1 MLVLKT
7 IPYITTNNVTLKSAV
22 FEEDK
27 NIFNM
32 DANPVLVSH
41 PAPGVVRLTLNRP
54 KALNAISVDLLDG
67 LTASLR
73 EHTSARIVIL
83 EGAGDRSFC
92 AGEDL
97 KQTLAPKTGSAEEL
111 HEAFQKLQDITRLTA
126 SASAIIIAAVQGYA
140 IGGGAE
146 IALAADFVIGGPN
159 AQFKFPEASIGHAV
173 TGGISLRLVSMV
185 GLLKAK
191 QLLMLGNFTGAEEA
205 LRIGLLT
212 EIAQDPKKRS
222 LELALELAK
231 RPGIAVTNSKTS
243 VERAVFANM
252 ENVLHDEVNVASYCF
267 AQSDAADAFSNFASR
282 KTTST
287 KSEPKKNSI
296 RSIGFPRNSPE
307 EVLAKLRAVKD
318 INTAFKVA
326 IDTMGDRTFL
336 RFGGCDLSFKE
347 FDVSVSALAG
357 GLRQQGVG
365 PGDRVLVMMR
375 NSVEMVHTW
384 IATNRLG
391 ATWVPVNVELKSVT
405 LQHVV
410 QAADPKLAIVDAEF
424 FQDIQSTKVFGKEDI
439 YVRGAAT
446 FHDLTALYQ
455 FDKAISEATKVS
467 PSTTSAFLYTSGTTG
482 RSKPCVLSH
491 HYFIRQAMLLI
502 ESFGIHGEDVLYC
515 PFPLFHAD
523 ATALTVIPAILLG
536 AVAALST
543 RFSASRFW
551 DEIRATRAT
560 VYDFMGAT
568 LALTYKQP
576 ASSQD
581 LNHSVRLAWGVPI
594 PSFAEDYERRF
605 GHPLYTLYG
614 SVEASIPITQKG
626 PRVPGSCGTVSKGFQ
641 IRIAD
646 ENDEPVPNGTAG
658 QLLLRSDY
666 PNAFFQGYFNNA
678 TANEDTLKNLWL
690 HSGDLATIDD
700 EGNVYFVGRLKDVIR
715 RRGENINAADLEEE
729 FLRHPAVKTAAAFAI
744 PSILG
749 SGTEDDVKVAIQLC
763 EGAEEEEVDEH
774 SLWAWSTENM
784 ARFQVPS
791 VIEIVQEIKK
801 TPTGKLDKATLSPEG
816 GQRFDIRRC

>member
-1 MLVLKT
+1 M
-7 IPYITTNNVTLKSAV
+7 
-22 FEEDK
+22 
-27 NIFNM
+27 FNM

-41 PAPGVVRLTLNRP
+41 PAPGVVKLTLNRP
-54 KALNAISVDLLDG
+54 RALNAISVDLLDG
-67 LTASLR
+67 LTSSLR
-73 EHTSARIVIL
+73 EHASARIIIL

-97 KQTLAPKTGSAEEL
+97 KQTLAPKTGSGEEL
-111 HEAFQKLQDITRLTA
+111 RGAFQKLQDITRLTA
-126 SASAIIIAAVQGYA
+126 SASATIIVAVQGYA

-159 AQFKFPEASIGHAV
+159 AQFKFPEATIGHAV

-212 EIAQDPKKRS
+212 EIAQDPKQRA
-222 LELALELAK
+222 LELALELAML
-231 RPGIAVTNSKTS
+231 PGIAATNSKTS
-243 VERAVFANM
+243 VERAVFSNM

-267 AQSDAADAFSNFASR
+267 AQSEAADAFSKFASR
-282 KTTST
+282 KATST
-287 KSEPKKNSI
+287 KTDSKCEPKKNSI
-296 RSIGFPRNSPE
+296 KSTGFPRNAPE
-307 EVLAKLRAVKD
+307 EVLAKLSAIKD
-318 INTAFKVA
+318 INTAYKVA
-326 IDTMGDRTFL
+326 IDTMADRTFL
-336 RFGGCDLSFKE
+336 RFGGRDLSFKE

-357 GLRQQGVG
+357 GLREKGVG
-365 PGDRVLVMMR
+365 SGDRVLVIMR

-424 FQDIQSTKVFGKEDI
+424 FHDIQSTNVLGKEDI
-439 YVRGAAT
+439 YLKGGAN
-446 FHDLTALYQ
+446 FHDMKALYQ
-455 FDKAISEATKVS
+455 FDKAISEAVEVS

-502 ESFGIHGEDVLYC
+502 DSFGIHGEDVLYC

-551 DEIRATRAT
+551 DEIRATKAT

-576 ASSQD
+576 TSPQD
-581 LNHSVRLAWGVPI
+581 LDHSVRLAWGVPI

-614 SVEASIPITQKG
+614 SVEASIPVTQKG
-626 PRVPGSCGTVSKGFQ
+626 TRVPGSCGTVSKGFQ

-646 ENDEPVPNGTAG
+646 ENDEPVPNGTTG

-666 PNAFFQGYFNNA
+666 PNAFFQGYFNNSS
-678 TANEDTLKNLWL
+678 ANEGTFKNLWL

-744 PSILG
+744 PSNLG

-763 EGAEEEEVDEH
+763 ESAEVDEA

-784 ARFQVPS
+784 ARFQVPT

-816 GQRFDIRRC
+816 GQRFDIRNTRR

>member
-1 MLVLKT
+1 
-7 IPYITTNNVTLKSAV
+7 
-22 FEEDK
+22 
-27 NIFNM
+27 M

-41 PAPGVVRLTLNRP
+41 PAVGIVRLTLNRP

-73 EHTSARIVIL
+73 EHGSARVIIL

-111 HEAFQKLQDITRLTA
+111 REAFQKLQDITRLTS
-126 SASAIIIAAVQGYA
+126 SASAIVVAAVQGYA

-159 AQFKFPEASIGHAV
+159 AQFKFPEATIGHAV
-173 TGGISLRLVSMV
+173 TGGISLRLVPMV

-205 LRIGLLT
+205 LSIGLLT
-212 EIAQDPKKRS
+212 EIAEDPKQRA
-222 LELALELAK
+222 LELALELAT
-231 RPGIAVTNSKTS
+231 RPGIAATNSKTS
-243 VERAVFANM
+243 LERAVFPNM

-267 AQSDAADAFSNFASR
+267 AQSAAADAFSNFASR
-282 KTTST
+282 KVTLT
-287 KSEPKKNSI
+287 KTNGAHEAIKSG
-296 RSIGFPRNSPE
+296 GFSRNATE
-307 EVLAKLRAVKD
+307 EIVAKLRAVKD
-318 INTAFKVA
+318 INTAFKNA
-326 IDTMGDRTFL
+326 LDTMPDRTFL
-336 RFGGCDLSFKE
+336 RFGGHDLSFKE

-357 GLRQQGVG
+357 GLRERGVG

-424 FQDIQSTKVFGKEDI
+424 FQDIQLTNVLKQEDI
-439 YVRGAAT
+439 YVQGGT
-446 FHDLTALYQ
+446 DPHSLTDLYD
-455 FDKAISEATKVS
+455 FDKAISEAVEVA

-491 HYFIRQAMLLI
+491 SYFIHQASLLI

-576 ASSQD
+576 ASPKD
-581 LNHSVRLAWGVPI
+581 LDHSVRLAWGVPI

-614 SVEASIPITQKG
+614 SVEASLPITQRG
-626 PRVPGSCGTVSKGFQ
+626 ARVPGSCGTINKGFQ

-646 ENDEPVPNGTAG
+646 ENDEPVLNGTAG

-666 PNAFFQGYFNNA
+666 PGAFFDGYFNNHA
-678 TANEDTLKNLWL
+678 ANEAAFKNLWL
-690 HSGDLATIDD
+690 HSGDLASIDD
-700 EGNVYFVGRLKDVIR
+700 DGNVYFVGRLKDVIR

-744 PSILG
+744 PSTLG

-763 EGAEEEEVDEH
+763 EGAEVDETA
-774 SLWAWSTENM
+774 LWAWSTENM

-801 TPTGKLDKATLSPEG
+801 TPTGKLDKSTLSPEG
-816 GQRFDIRRC
+816 GQRFDIRSIRG

>member
-1 MLVLKT
+1 
-7 IPYITTNNVTLKSAV
+7 
-22 FEEDK
+22 
-27 NIFNM
+27 M

-41 PAPGVVRLTLNRP
+41 PAAGIVRFTLNRP
-54 KALNAISVDLLDG
+54 KALNAISVELLDA
-67 LTASLR
+67 LVASLR
-73 EHTSARIVIL
+73 EHHRSARVIIL
-83 EGAGDRSFC
+83 EGAGNRSFC

-111 HEAFQKLQDITRLTA
+111 REAFQKLQDVTRLTS
-126 SASAIIIAAVQGYA
+126 SASAIVVAAVQGYA

-146 IALAADFVIGGPN
+146 IALAADFVVAGPD
-159 AQFKFPEASIGHAV
+159 AQFKFPEATIGHAV
-173 TGGISLRLVSMV
+173 TGGISLRLAPMV

-191 QLLMLGNFTGAEEA
+191 QLLMLGDFTGAEEA
-205 LRIGLLT
+205 LRIGLIT
-212 EIAQDPKKRS
+212 ELAQDPKQR
-222 LELALELAK
+222 ALELAMELAA
-231 RPGIAVTNSKTS
+231 RPGIAAMNSKTS
-243 VERAVFANM
+243 LERAVFPNM
-252 ENVLHDEVNVASYCF
+252 ETVLQDEVNVASYCF
-267 AQSDAADAFSNFASR
+267 AQSAAADAFSNFASR
-282 KTTST
+282 KAPLT
-287 KSEPKKNSI
+287 KRRHEAIEPG
-296 RSIGFPRNSPE
+296 GFSRNATE
-307 EVLAKLRAVKD
+307 DIVAKLRAVKD
-318 INTAFKVA
+318 INTAFKNA
-326 IDTMGDRTFL
+326 LDTMPNRTFL
-336 RFGGCDLSFKE
+336 RFGGHDYSFKD
-347 FDVSVSALAG
+347 FDASVSALAG
-357 GLRQQGVG
+357 GLRERGVS
-365 PGDRVLVMMR
+365 PKDRVLVMMR

-410 QAADPKLAIVDAEF
+410 QAANPKLAIVDAEF
-424 FQDIQSTKVFGKEDI
+424 LQDIQSTNVFGREDI
-439 YVRGAAT
+439 YAVQGGTDPHAVR
-446 FHDLTALYQ
+446 ALYD
-455 FDKAISEATKVS
+455 FDKPVLEAVEVA

-491 HYFIRQAMLLI
+491 SYFIHQATLLI
-502 ESFGIHGEDVLYC
+502 ESFGIHAEDVLYC

-551 DEIRATRAT
+551 DEIRETKAT

-576 ASSQD
+576 ASPQD
-581 LNHSVRLAWGVPI
+581 LDHSVRLAWGVPI

-614 SVEASIPITQKG
+614 SVEASLPITQRG
-626 PRVPGSCGTVSKGFQ
+626 SRVPGSCGTVNKGFQ

-646 ENDEPVPNGTAG
+646 ANDEPVPNGTAG

-666 PNAFFQGYFNNA
+666 PGAFFDGYFNA
-678 TANEDTLKNLWL
+678 HAANEAVFKNLWL
-690 HSGDLATIDD
+690 HSGDLASMDD
-700 EGNVYFVGRLKDVIR
+700 DGNVYFVGRLKDVIR

-744 PSILG
+744 PSSLG
-749 SGTEDDVKVAIQLC
+749 AGTEDDVKVAVQLC
-763 EGAEEEEVDEH
+763 EGATEVDEAA
-774 SLWAWSTENM
+774 LWKWSTENM

-791 VIEIVQEIKK
+791 VVEIVQEIKK
-801 TPTGKLDKATLSPEG
+801 TPTGKLDKSTLSLEG
-816 GQRFDIRRC
+816 GQRFDRSIRLGSSE

>member
-1 MLVLKT
+1 
-7 IPYITTNNVTLKSAV
+7 
-22 FEEDK
+22 
-27 NIFNM
+27 M
-32 DANPVLVSH
+32 DANPILVTH
-41 PAPGVVRLTLNRP
+41 PAAGIVRITLNRP
-54 KALNAISVDLLDG
+54 KALNAINVDLLNG
-67 LTASLR
+67 LTASLS
-73 EHTSARIVIL
+73 EYASARVIIL

-97 KQTLAPKTGSAEEL
+97 KQTLAPRTGSPEEL
-111 HEAFQKLQDITRLTA
+111 REAFQKLQDVTRLTS
-126 SASAIIIAAVQGYA
+126 SASAIVVAAVQGYA

-173 TGGISLRLVSMV
+173 TGGISLRLVPMV

-191 QLLMLGNFTGAEEA
+191 QLLMLGNFTSAEEA
-205 LRIGLLT
+205 LRIGLIT
-212 EIAQDPKKRS
+212 EIAGDPKQR
-222 LELALELAK
+222 ALELAMELAS
-231 RPGIAVTNSKTS
+231 RPRIAVMNSKTS
-243 VERAVFANM
+243 LERASFANM
-252 ENVLHDEVNVASYCF
+252 ETVLHDEVNVASYCF
-267 AQSDAADAFSNFASR
+267 AQSAAADAFSNFASR
-282 KTTST
+282 KTPLT
-287 KSEPKKNSI
+287 KMTPEAIKSG
-296 RSIGFPRNSPE
+296 GFSRNATE
-307 EVLAKLRAVKD
+307 EIVAKLRAVKD
-318 INTAFKVA
+318 INTAFKSA
-326 IDTMGDRTFL
+326 LHTMPDRTFL
-336 RFGGCDLSFKE
+336 RFEGHDYSFSA
-347 FDVSVSALAG
+347 FNVSVSALAG
-357 GLRQQGVG
+357 GLQERGVG

-424 FQDIQSTKVFGKEDI
+424 VQDIQSTNVLEQEDI
-439 YVRGAAT
+439 YVGLGGADC
-446 FHDLTALYQ
+446 HGLTALY
-455 FDKAISEATKVS
+455 DTNKSISDAVEVA

-491 HYFIRQAMLLI
+491 SYFIQQASLLI

-523 ATALTVIPAILLG
+523 ATALTVIPAMLLG

-576 ASSQD
+576 ASPKD
-581 LNHSVRLAWGVPI
+581 LTHSVRLAWGVPI
-594 PSFAEDYERRF
+594 PSFADDYERRF

-614 SVEASIPITQKG
+614 SVEASIPITQRG
-626 PRVPGSCGTVSKGFQ
+626 ARVPGSCGTVNKGFQ

-646 ENDEPVPNGTAG
+646 ENDEPVPNGATG

-666 PNAFFQGYFNNA
+666 PGAFFDRYFNNHA
-678 TANEDTLKNLWL
+678 ANEAAFKNLWL
-690 HSGDLATIDD
+690 HSGDLASVDD
-700 EGNVYFVGRLKDVIR
+700 DGNVYFVGRLKDVIR

-744 PSILG
+744 PSDLG
-749 SGTEDDVKVAIQLC
+749 SGTEDDVKVVVQLC
-763 EGAEEEEVDEH
+763 EGARVNEA

-801 TPTGKLDKATLSPEG
+801 TPTGKLDKSTLSVEG
-816 GQRFDIRRC
+816 GRRFDRAR

>member
-1 MLVLKT
+1 
-7 IPYITTNNVTLKSAV
+7 
-22 FEEDK
+22 
-27 NIFNM
+27 M
-32 DANPVLVSH
+32 DANPILVSH
-41 PAPGVVRLTLNRP
+41 PAAGIVRITLNRP

-73 EHTSARIVIL
+73 EHRSARVIIL

-111 HEAFQKLQDITRLTA
+111 REAFQKLQDVTRLTS
-126 SASAIIIAAVQGYA
+126 SASAIVVAAVQGYA

-146 IALAADFVIGGPN
+146 IALAADFVVAGPN
-159 AQFKFPEASIGHAV
+159 AQFKFPEATIGHAV
-173 TGGISLRLVSMV
+173 TGGISLRLVPMV

-205 LRIGLLT
+205 LRIGLIT
-212 EIAQDPKKRS
+212 EIAEDPKQRA
-222 LELALELAK
+222 LELALELAT
-231 RPGIAVTNSKTS
+231 RPGIAAMNSKTS
-243 VERAVFANM
+243 LERAVFPNM
-252 ENVLHDEVNVASYCF
+252 ETVLQDEVNVASYCF
-267 AQSDAADAFSNFASR
+267 AQSAAADAFSNFASR
-282 KTTST
+282 KAPLSKTTHEAI
-287 KSEPKKNSI
+287 KSG
-296 RSIGFPRNSPE
+296 GFSRNANENIVS
-307 EVLAKLRAVKD
+307 KLRAVKD
-318 INTAFKVA
+318 INTAFKNA
-326 IDTMGDRTFL
+326 LDTMPDRTFL
-336 RFGGCDLSFKE
+336 RFGGHDYSFKNV
-347 FDVSVSALAG
+347 DASVSALAG
-357 GLRQQGVG
+357 GLRERGVG
-365 PGDRVLVMMR
+365 PKDRVLVMMR

-384 IATNRLG
+384 IASNRLG

-424 FQDIQSTKVFGKEDI
+424 LQDIQSTNVLGQEDI
-439 YVRGAAT
+439 YVVVQGGTDDPHA
-446 FHDLTALYQ
+446 LTALYD
-455 FDKAISEATKVS
+455 FDKPVSEAVVVA

-491 HYFIRQAMLLI
+491 SYFIYQASLLI

-551 DEIRATRAT
+551 DEIKATRAT

-576 ASSQD
+576 ASPKD
-581 LNHSVRLAWGVPI
+581 LDHSVRLAWGVPI

-614 SVEASIPITQKG
+614 SVEASLPITQKG
-626 PRVPGSCGTVSKGFQ
+626 ARVPGSCGTVNKGFQ

-646 ENDEPVPNGTAG
+646 ENDEPVPNGAAG

-666 PNAFFQGYFNNA
+666 PGAFFDGYFNNH
-678 TANEDTLKNLWL
+678 TANEAAFKNLWL
-690 HSGDLATIDD
+690 HSGDLASIDD
-700 EGNVYFVGRLKDVIR
+700 DGNVYFVGRLKDVIR
-715 RRGENINAADLEEE
+715 RRGENINAADVEEE

-744 PSILG
+744 ASSLG

-763 EGAEEEEVDEH
+763 EGVEVDEAA
-774 SLWAWSTENM
+774 LWAWSTENM

-791 VIEIVQEIKK
+791 VIEIVQGIKK
-801 TPTGKLDKATLSPEG
+801 TPTGKLDKSTLDPEG
-816 GQRFDIRRC
+816 GQRFDRSVVGPFSSG